1 MQLEGEDA
9 LRICRLWACAL
20 KPLEGE
26 GGVWAET
33 GRPCYAPSGPG
44 AQRYKM
50 DSVGVRAAAPARAA
64 LGPEMAGAKLVA
76 PETSAGA
83 AGTLRS
89 CPARSP

>member
-1 MQLEGEDA
+1 
-9 LRICRLWACAL
+9 
-20 KPLEGE
+20 
-26 GGVWAET
+26 
-33 GRPCYAPSGPG
+33 
-44 AQRYKM
+44 M
-50 DSVGVRAAAPARAA
+50 DSVGARAAAPARAA